1 MLPFT
6 KLRVLVTGGAG
17 FIGSHLVQGLLARG
31 AFVRVLDNFSSGTR
45 ENLEGNLTDL
55 ELIEGDIRELT
66 LCKQATLGIT
76 HVLHQAAI
84 ASVPFSLAE
93 PAETMA
99 VNVQGT
105 ANLLQAARDSGVK
118 RFVLASSASVYGSD
132 SPSPS
137 RESVT
142 GRSLSPYALSKYFSE
157 RLAETHSSC
166 FGLETVALRYF
177 NVYGPRQNPTGPY
190 ASVIPRF
197 LAARIAGHIPVIYGD
212 GGQSRDFVFVSDVV
226 NANLLAL
233 QATLPKHVTI
243 NVGTGVKTT
252 VSAVADAI
260 DRLAPS
266 AKGFGQGAPRP
277 QELYTSVADT
287 SLAKQYLGF
296 HAEVTLAD
304 GLART
309 YEALNKSLQRPSP

>member
-17 FIGSHLVQGLLARG
+17 FIGSHLVRALLEEG
-31 AFVRVLDNFSSGTR
+31 AIVRVLDNFSSGTY

-55 ELIEGDIRELT
+55 ELIEGDIRDLT
-66 LCKQATLGIT
+66 LCKHAMLGIT

-84 ASVPFSLAE
+84 ASVPFSLEE
-93 PAETMA
+93 PAVTMQ

-105 ANLLQAARDSGVK
+105 ANLLQAARDLGVK

-137 RESVT
+137 SERVT
-142 GRSLSPYALSKYFSE
+142 GRNLSPYALSKYFSE

-166 FGLETVALRYF
+166 FDLETVALRYF
-177 NVYGPRQNPTGPY
+177 NVYGPRQNPEGPY

-197 LAARIAGHIPVIYGD
+197 LAARIAGHAPVIYGD
-212 GGQSRDFVFVSDVV
+212 GGQSRDFIFVSDVV
-226 NANLLAL
+226 KANLLAL
-233 QATLPKHVTI
+233 VAELPRHITL

-252 VSAVADAI
+252 VTAVAEAV
-260 DRLAPS
+260 DRIAPS
-266 AKGFGQGAPRP
+266 TIPFGREVPRP

-287 SLAKQYLGF
+287 SLASQWLGF
-296 HAEVTLAD
+296 HAEVALVD

-309 YEALNKSLQRPSP
+309 YEALRKVR

>member
-6 KLRVLVTGGAG
+6 KQRVLVTGGAG
-17 FIGSHLVQGLLARG
+17 FIGSHLVQALLEKG
-31 AFVRVLDNFSSGTR
+31 AIVRVLDNFSSGTY
-45 ENLEGNLTDL
+45 ENLEGYSKEI
-55 ELIEGDIRELT
+55 ELIEGDVRELS
-66 LCKQATLGIT
+66 LCKQAMLGIT

-93 PAETMA
+93 PAVTMQ

-105 ANLLQAARDSGVK
+105 ANLLQAARDNEVK
-118 RFVLASSASVYGSD
+118 RVILASSASVYGTD
-132 SPSPS
+132 SPAPS

-142 GRSLSPYALSKYFSE
+142 GRNLSPYALSKYFSE

-177 NVYGPRQNPTGPY
+177 NVYGPRQNPEGPY

-197 LAARIAGHIPVIYGD
+197 LAARIAGVTPVIYGD
-212 GGQSRDFVFVSDVV
+212 GGQSRDFIYVSDVV
-226 NANLLAL
+226 KANLLAL
-233 QATLPKHVTI
+233 RGSLPKHVTI

-252 VSAVADAI
+252 VSAVAEAV
-260 DRLAPS
+260 DRIAPS
-266 AKGFGQGAPRP
+266 TIPFGREVARP

-287 SLAKQYLGF
+287 SLAEQYLGF
-296 HAEVTLAD
+296 HADVALAD

-309 YEALNKSLQRPSP
+309 YEALRKSR